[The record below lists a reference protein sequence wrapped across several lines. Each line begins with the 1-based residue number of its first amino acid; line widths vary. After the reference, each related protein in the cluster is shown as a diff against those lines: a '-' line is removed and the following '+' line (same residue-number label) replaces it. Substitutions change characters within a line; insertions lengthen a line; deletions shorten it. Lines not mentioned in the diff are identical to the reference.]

1 MHAREV
7 DIVVG
12 TQMIAKGHDFQHV
25 SLVVVLNAD
34 AQLVSPD
41 IRAEERLF
49 ATLMQVAGRA
59 GRGDT
64 TGEIVVQTRFPEH
77 PVFAALAAQSYEM
90 FAGRALGERREMH
103 APPFVF
109 QALMRAEAQTLE
121 RAVGFLQRAAALAA
135 DLAGDTVFVYDPVP
149 MSLMRFMDTE
159 RAQLLVEA
167 DSRTDLHRFLNAW
180 KAAVVPESG
189 ISWQIEVDPQE
200 V

>member
-1 MHAREV
+1 
-7 DIVVG
+7 
-12 TQMIAKGHDFQHV
+12 
-25 SLVVVLNAD
+25 
-34 AQLVSPD
+34 
-41 IRAEERLF
+41 
-49 ATLMQVAGRA
+49 
-59 GRGDT
+59 
-64 TGEIVVQTRFPEH
+64 
-77 PVFAALAAQSYEM
+77 
-90 FAGRALGERREMH
+90 MH

-159 RAQLLVEA
+159 R
-167 DSRTDLHRFLNAW
+167 RFLNAW

>member
-1 MHAREV
+1 
-7 DIVVG
+7 
-12 TQMIAKGHDFQHV
+12 
-25 SLVVVLNAD
+25 
-34 AQLVSPD
+34 
-41 IRAEERLF
+41 
-49 ATLMQVAGRA
+49 
-59 GRGDT
+59 
-64 TGEIVVQTRFPEH
+64 
-77 PVFAALAAQSYEM
+77 
-90 FAGRALGERREMH
+90 
-103 APPFVF
+103 
-109 QALMRAEAQTLE
+109 MRAEAQTLE

-189 ISWQIEVDPQE
+189 IFWQIEVDPQE